1 MNTARAASIH
11 ARLLNLARARRED
24 FSLVLNRYAVER
36 WLYRLSQSPQ
46 RERLWLKGALLF
58 QLWFDVPHR
67 PTRDA
72 DFLGIGPADAE
83 ELREAVQ
90 AICTVQADDGMRFDP
105 GTVRVEEIREAARYA
120 GLRVRLTGTLGRA
133 RCTLQLDVG
142 YGDAVTPGVEE
153 VEYPTLLDDV
163 PAPRIHVYLRASV
176 FAEKLEAIASLGLAN
191 SRMKDYFDLRALVQE
206 GALDNAVLGDAIAAT
221 FARRGTPLPE
231 ELPVGLTGEFA
242 QDAARRAQW
251 QAFLGKN
258 GLAGPSLAR
267 VVTEVG
273 EFVMEP
279 LRHARAGRKR
289 R

>member
-11 ARLLNLARARRED
+11 ARLLNLARAHGED
-24 FSLVLNRYAVER
+24 FSLVLNRYGVER

-46 RERLWLKGALLF
+46 RDRLWLKGALLF

-72 DFLGIGPADAE
+72 DFLGIGPADAG
-83 ELREAVQ
+83 ELREAVL
-90 AICTVQADDGMRFDP
+90 AVCNIEADDGMRFNP

-120 GLRVRLTGTLGRA
+120 GLRVRLVGTLGKA

-153 VEYPTLLDDV
+153 VEYPTMLDDV
-163 PAPRIHVYLRASV
+163 PTPRLLVYPRASV
-176 FAEKLEAIASLGLAN
+176 FAEKLEAIASLGLVN
-191 SRMKDYFDLRALVQE
+191 TRMKDYFDLRALALE
-206 GALDNAVLGDAIAAT
+206 GALDTAVLGDAIAAT
-221 FARRGTPLPE
+221 FARRGTPIPEDLPS
-231 ELPVGLTGEFA
+231 GLTGEFA
-242 QDAARRAQW
+242 QDAAKRAQW

-258 GLAGPSLAR
+258 GLAGAPLDG
-267 VVTEVG
+267 VVAELG
-273 EFVMEP
+273 EFVTEP
-279 LRHARAGRKR
+279 LRHARARWKR

>member
-1 MNTARAASIH
+1 MNTARAASSH

-72 DFLGIGPADAE
+72 DFQGIGPADAE

-90 AICTVQADDGMRFDP
+90 AICTVEADDGMRFDP

-163 PAPRIHVYLRASV
+163 PAPRIHVYPRTSV

>member
-120 GLRVRLTGTLGRA
+120 GLR
-133 RCTLQLDVG
+133 
-142 YGDAVTPGVEE
+142 
-153 VEYPTLLDDV
+153 
-163 PAPRIHVYLRASV
+163 
-176 FAEKLEAIASLGLAN
+176 
-191 SRMKDYFDLRALVQE
+191 
-206 GALDNAVLGDAIAAT
+206 GAAIAAT